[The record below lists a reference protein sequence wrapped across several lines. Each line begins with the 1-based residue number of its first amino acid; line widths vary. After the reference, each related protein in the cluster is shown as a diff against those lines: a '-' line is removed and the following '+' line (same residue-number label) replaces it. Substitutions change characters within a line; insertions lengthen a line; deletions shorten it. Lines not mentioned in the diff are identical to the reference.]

1 MSLQDGFVII
11 DKPAGITSHDV
22 VAKLRKTLGTKQVG
36 HAGTLDPMATGVLV
50 IGVNKATKFLQYITQ
65 GKKAYHA
72 QIRLGQV
79 TASDDAQG
87 EIISTSDTSNVS
99 DQEIREFLATQIGS
113 IMQVPTKVSA
123 IKINGQRAY
132 DLVREGKE
140 VEIPARQ
147 IDIYKLDVIEIKRGE
162 FLDIEITVECS
173 AGTYIRSIARDLGS
187 SLGVGGHL
195 ISLRRSLVA
204 PFSLSDCS
212 SLESPEIR
220 PLASEISKVMS
231 VRNVDLLEVKELS
244 FGRALS
250 ASSTDGPVVALTPDG
265 QVAAILE
272 NREYGAQPVAV
283 FIS

>member
-22 VAKLRKTLGTKQVG
+22 VAKLRKSLGTKQVG

-50 IGVNKATKFLQYITQ
+50 LGVNKATKFLQYITQ
-65 GKKAYHA
+65 GRKAYHA

-79 TASDDAQG
+79 TTSDDAQG
-87 EIISTSDTSNVS
+87 EITSTSDTSNVS
-99 DQEIREFLATQIGS
+99 DQEIRDFLATQVGS

-140 VEIPARQ
+140 VDIPARQ

-162 FLDIEITVECS
+162 FLDIEISVECS
-173 AGTYIRSIARDLGS
+173 AGTYIRSIARDLGH

-212 SLESPEIR
+212 GLESPEIR
-220 PLASEISKVMS
+220 PLASEISKVMR
-231 VRNVDLLEVKELS
+231 VRDVDLQEVKELS

-250 ASSTDGPVVALTPDG
+250 ASSTDGPVVALAPDG

-272 NREYGAQPVAV
+272 NREHGAQPVAV

>member
-22 VAKLRKTLGTKQVG
+22 VAKLRKSLGTKQVG

-50 IGVNKATKFLQYITQ
+50 LGVNKATKFLQYITQ
-65 GKKAYHA
+65 GRKAYHA

-79 TASDDAQG
+79 TTSDDAQG
-87 EIISTSDTSNVS
+87 EITSTSDTSNVS
-99 DQEIREFLATQIGS
+99 DQEIRDFLATQIGS

-140 VEIPARQ
+140 VDIPARQ

-162 FLDIEITVECS
+162 FLDIEISVECS
-173 AGTYIRSIARDLGS
+173 AGTYIRSIARDLGH

-212 SLESPEIR
+212 GLESPEIR
-220 PLASEISKVMS
+220 PLASEISKVMR
-231 VRNVDLLEVKELS
+231 VRDVDLQEVKELS

-250 ASSTDGPVVALTPDG
+250 ASSTDGPVVALAPDG

-272 NREYGAQPVAV
+272 NREHGAQPVAV

>member
-50 IGVNKATKFLQYITQ
+50 LGVNKATKFLQYITQ

-72 QIRLGQV
+72 QIRLGQA
-79 TASDDAQG
+79 TSSDDAQG

-99 DQEIREFLATQIGS
+99 DQEIRDFLATQIGS

-140 VEIPARQ
+140 VDIPARK

-162 FLDIEITVECS
+162 FLDIEISVECS

-244 FGRALS
+244 FGRSLS
-250 ASSTDGPVVALTPDG
+250 ASNTDGPVVALAPDG
-265 QVAAILE
+265 KVAAILE
-272 NREYGAQPVAV
+272 NREHGAQPVAV

>member
-22 VAKLRKTLGTKQVG
+22 VAKLRKTLGIKQVG

-220 PLASEISKVMS
+220 PLASEISKVMR

-244 FGRALS
+244 FGRCLS
-250 ASSTDGPVVALTPDG
+250 ASDTDGPVVALSPDG
-265 QVAAILE
+265 KVAAILE

>member
-231 VRNVDLLEVKELS
+231 VRNVDLLEAKELS

-265 QVAAILE
+265 QVAAVLE

>member
-162 FLDIEITVECS
+162 FLDIEINVECS

-231 VRNVDLLEVKELS
+231 VRNVDLLEAKELS

>member
-22 VAKLRKTLGTKQVG
+22 VAKLRKSLGTKQVG

-50 IGVNKATKFLQYITQ
+50 LGVNKATKFLQYITQ

-79 TASDDAQG
+79 TTSDDAQG
-87 EIISTSDTSNVS
+87 EITSTSDTSNVS
-99 DQEIREFLATQIGS
+99 DQEIRDFLATQVGS

-140 VEIPARQ
+140 VDIPSRQ
-147 IDIYKLDVIEIKRGE
+147 IDIYMLDVIEIKRGE
-162 FLDIEITVECS
+162 FLDIEISVECS

-212 SLESPEIR
+212 GLESPVIR
-220 PLASEISKVMS
+220 PLASEISKVMR
-231 VRNVDLLEVKELS
+231 VRDVDLQEVKELS
-244 FGRALS
+244 FGRSLS
-250 ASSTDGPVVALTPDG
+250 ASSTDGPVVALAPDG

-272 NREYGAQPVAV
+272 NREHGAQPVAV

>member
-162 FLDIEITVECS
+162 FLDIEIIVECS

-265 QVAAILE
+265 QVAAVLE